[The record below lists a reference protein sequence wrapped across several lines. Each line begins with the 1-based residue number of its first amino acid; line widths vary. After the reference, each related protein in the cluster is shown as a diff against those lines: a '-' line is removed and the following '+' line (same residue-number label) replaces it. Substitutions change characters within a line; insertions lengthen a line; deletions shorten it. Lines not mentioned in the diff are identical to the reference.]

1 MKRTQKQRPYT
12 DRKKKILIILV
23 PAILIIIAAMLIISG
38 IFIRKNNI
46 SKTAEFVPP
55 EYESMAQEGIP
66 SLDESYLYG
75 EVPTKFNYGFSMAM
89 NLYMQKDKSLN
100 VYFTNPA
107 TNTMLLRIVVEDSST
122 GEKLYESGVLKPGQ
136 YIESLQPADKDMI
149 NKAYDVTV
157 RVYAYKPDSWYSG
170 GTTTAQLKLQPW

>member
-12 DRKKKILIILV
+12 GRKKKILIILV

-107 TNTMLLRIVVEDSST
+107 TNTISNTMLIIAAIATNINGLLESPIPRIIAET
-122 GEKLYESGVLKPGQ
+122 TLYP
-136 YIESLQPADKDMI
+136 
-149 NKAYDVTV
+149 
-157 RVYAYKPDSWYSG
+157 
-170 GTTTAQLKLQPW
+170 